1 MSRSRARTGSRG
13 RELYELT
20 RVRVL
25 LFVREPEALFW
36 VFVFPLVL
44 SAVLG
49 FAFRSRGIPAVRIGL
64 LAEPGEAGAA
74 LERALARDERIELV
88 RFAERAEAERKLARA
103 AVDLVA
109 EARAGAEPRLFFDP
123 GRAEGETARVR
134 VLRALELERSG
145 GAAAPVELAPV
156 TETGSRYVDFL
167 FPGLLGMNLM
177 GTGMWGI
184 GFAVADV
191 RRRKFLKRLLVTPMR
206 RSSFF
211 LSFVLARAVFLLME
225 MTVLG
230 LFGAWILGVP
240 LRGSVASLTLVC
252 VLGAFAFAGI
262 GILTVSRARTIE
274 AVSGLMNLVMMPM
287 WLGSGVFFAVE
298 RFPEAFLRL
307 LPLTALNDALRAVY
321 LDGASSLELAWPLT
335 LLFAFGALGF
345 ALALRIF
352 RWE

>member
-1 MSRSRARTGSRG
+1 MNRANRG
-13 RELYELT
+13 RELFELT

-49 FAFRSRGIPAVRIGL
+49 FAFRSRGIPPARVGL
-64 LAEPGEAGAA
+64 LAGGGDEAVAA
-74 LERALARDERIELV
+74 VERALARDERIELV
-88 RFAERAEAERKLARA
+88 RFAQRAEAEKKLTRA
-103 AVDLVA
+103 AIDLLV
-109 EARAGAEPRLFFDP
+109 EPRAGAEPRLAFDP
-123 GRAEGETARVR
+123 ERAEGESARVR
-134 VLRALELERSG
+134 VLRAFELERSG
-145 GAAAPVELAPV
+145 GAEAPVELAPV
-156 TETGSRYVDFL
+156 TETGARYVDFL

-211 LSFVLARAVFLLME
+211 LSFVLARVVFLGME

-230 LFGAWILGVP
+230 LFGRWILGVP
-240 LRGSVASLTLVC
+240 LRGSIGALALVSA
-252 VLGAFAFAGI
+252 LGAFAFAGI
-262 GILTVSRARTIE
+262 GLLTVSRARTIE

-287 WLGSGVFFAVE
+287 WLGSGVFFSIE
-298 RFPEAFLRL
+298 RFPDAAQPFLRL
-307 LPLTALNDALRAVY
+307 LPLTALNDALRGVY
-321 LDGASSLELAWPLT
+321 LDGAAPAELAVPLA
-335 LLFAFGALGF
+335 LLAGFGALGF
-345 ALALRIF
+345 AIALRIF

>member
-1 MSRSRARTGSRG
+1 MSRG

-49 FAFRSRGIPAVRIGL
+49 FAFRTRGIPPARVGL
-64 LAEPGEAGAA
+64 LAGEAEGTAE

-88 RFAERAEAERKLARA
+88 RFSERGQAERSLTRAAIDLLIEARA
-103 AVDLVA
+103 A
-109 EARAGAEPRLFFDP
+109 AEPRLSFDP
-123 GRAEGETARVR
+123 GRAEGESARLR
-134 VLRALELERSG
+134 VLRALELEQRG
-145 GAAAPVELAPV
+145 GAEAPVELAPV
-156 TETGSRYVDFL
+156 TETGARYVDFL

-184 GFAVADV
+184 GFAVADA
-191 RRRKFLKRLLVTPMR
+191 RRRKLLKRLLVTPMR

-211 LSFVLARAVFLLME
+211 LSFVLARVVFLVLE

-230 LFGAWILGVP
+230 FFGYWILGVP
-240 LRGSVASLTLVC
+240 LRGGVAALALVSA
-252 VLGAFAFAGI
+252 LGAFAFAGI
-262 GILTVSRARTIE
+262 GLLTVSRARTIE

-298 RFPEAFLRL
+298 RFPEAAQPFLRL
-307 LPLTALNDALRAVY
+307 LPLTALNDALRGVY
-321 LDGASSLELAWPLT
+321 LDGASLAELALPLA
-335 LLFAFGALGF
+335 LLFACGTLGF
-345 ALALRIF
+345 AIALRVF

>member
-1 MSRSRARTGSRG
+1 MSRT
-13 RELYELT
+13 REILELT

-49 FAFRSRGIPAVRIGL
+49 FAFRSKGIEPARVGL
-64 LAEPGEAGAA
+64 VEGAGAEELA
-74 LERALARDERIELV
+74 RVLARDEHVELV

-103 AVDLVA
+103 ALDVLL
-109 EARAGAEPRLFFDP
+109 EPRAGGAPRLAFDP
-123 GRAEGETARVR
+123 ARAEGESARVR
-134 VLRALELERSG
+134 VLRALELAQDG
-145 GAAAPVELAPV
+145 GAGAPVALEPV

-184 GFAVADV
+184 GFAIADV

-211 LSFVLARAVFLLME
+211 LSFVLARGVFLVLE
-225 MTVLG
+225 LLVLG
-230 LFGAWILGVP
+230 LFGCFVLGVP
-240 LRGSVASLTLVC
+240 LRGSVLAAALVC
-252 VLGAFAFAGI
+252 ALGAFAFAGI
-262 GILTVSRARTIE
+262 GILTASRARTIE
-274 AVSGLMNLVMMPM
+274 AVSGLMNLIMMPM
-287 WLGSGVFFAVE
+287 WLGSGVFFSIE
-298 RFPEAFLRL
+298 RFPDAVQPFLRL
-307 LPLTALNDALRAVY
+307 LPLTALNDALRGVC
-321 LDGASSLELAWPLT
+321 LDGESLVQLALPAG
-335 LLFAFGALGF
+335 LLLGWGVLSFAVG
-345 ALALRIF
+345 LRIF

>member
-1 MSRSRARTGSRG
+1 MSRG

-49 FAFRSRGIPAVRIGL
+49 FAFRSRGIPPVRVGL
-64 LAEPGEAGAA
+64 LGAESEVAA
-74 LERALARDERIELV
+74 LERVLARDQRLELV
-88 RFAERAEAERKLARA
+88 RFDERSEAERRLSRA
-103 AVDLVA
+103 AIDLLV
-109 EARAGAEPRLFFDP
+109 EPRAGAEPVLAFDP
-123 GRAEGETARVR
+123 ERAEGEGARVR

-145 GAAAPVELAPV
+145 GVEAPVALAPV

-191 RRRKFLKRLLVTPMR
+191 RRRKILKRLLVTPMR
-206 RSSFF
+206 RASFF

-225 MTVLG
+225 MAVLG
-230 LFGAWILGVP
+230 LFGFWILGVP
-240 LRGSVASLTLVC
+240 LRGGVAALALVSA
-252 VLGAFAFAGI
+252 LGAYAFAGI
-262 GILTVSRARTIE
+262 GLLTVSRARTIE

-298 RFPEAFLRL
+298 RFPEAAQPFLRL
-307 LPLTALNDALRAVY
+307 LPLTALNDALRGVY
-321 LDGASSLELAWPLT
+321 LDGASLLELALPLG
-335 LLFAFGALGF
+335 LLVACGTVSF

>member
-1 MSRSRARTGSRG
+1 MSRG

-49 FAFRSRGIPAVRIGL
+49 FAFRSRGIPPARVGL
-64 LAEPGEAGAA
+64 LGEGEAVAE
-74 LERALARDERIELV
+74 LERARARDGRIELV
-88 RFAERAEAERKLARA
+88 HFTDRVEAERRLVRAAIDLLVEPRAGAAPRLAFDPERAEG
-103 AVDLVA
+103 D
-109 EARAGAEPRLFFDP
+109 
-123 GRAEGETARVR
+123 TARVR

-145 GAAAPVELAPV
+145 GAEAPVALAPV

-177 GTGMWGI
+177 GTGMWGT

-191 RRRKFLKRLLVTPMR
+191 RRRKVLKRLLVTPMR

-211 LSFVLARAVFLLME
+211 LSFVLARAVFLVME

-230 LFGAWILGVP
+230 FFGYWILGVP
-240 LRGSVASLTLVC
+240 LRGGLAALALVSA
-252 VLGAFAFAGI
+252 LGAYAFAGL
-262 GILTVSRARTIE
+262 GLLTVSRARTIE

-298 RFPEAFLRL
+298 RFPEAAQPFLRL
-307 LPLTALNDALRAVY
+307 LPLTALNDALRGVY
-321 LDGASSLELAWPLT
+321 LDGASPLELAFPLG
-335 LLFAFGALGF
+335 LLVACGTLGF
-345 ALALRIF
+345 ALALRLF

>member
-1 MSRSRARTGSRG
+1 MASL
-13 RELYELT
+13 RELLELT

-25 LFVREPEALFW
+25 LFLREPEALFW

-49 FAFRSRGIPAVRIGL
+49 FAFRSRGIPPARVGL
-64 LAEPGEAGAA
+64 LGSEEAVAE
-74 LERALARDERIELV
+74 LARTLGRDERIELV
-88 RFAERAEAERKLARA
+88 RFTERAEAERGLARA
-103 AVDLVA
+103 AVDLLV
-109 EARAGAEPRLFFDP
+109 EPGAEPVLAFDP
-123 GRAEGETARVR
+123 ERAEGETARVR
-134 VLRALELERSG
+134 VLRALELEQSG
-145 GAAAPVELAPV
+145 GAEAPVTLAPV

-191 RRRKFLKRLLVTPMR
+191 RRRKILKRLLVTPMR

-211 LSFVLARAVFLLME
+211 LSFVLARAVFLVME

-230 LFGAWILGVP
+230 LFGFWILGVP
-240 LRGSVASLTLVC
+240 LRGGVAALALVSA
-252 VLGAFAFAGI
+252 LGAYAFAGI
-262 GILTVSRARTIE
+262 GLLTVSRARTIE

-298 RFPEAFLRL
+298 RFPEAAQPFLRL
-307 LPLTALNDALRAVY
+307 LPLTALNDALRGVY
-321 LDGASSLELAWPLT
+321 LDGASPLELAFPLG
-335 LLFAFGALGF
+335 LLVAVGTLGF

>member
-1 MSRSRARTGSRG
+1 MSRR
-13 RELYELT
+13 RELLELT

-49 FAFRSRGIPAVRIGL
+49 FAFRSRGVEPPRVGL
-64 LAEPGEAGAA
+64 LDGPGAA
-74 LERALARDERIELV
+74 ELEAVLREDAGLDLV
-88 RFAERAEAERKLARA
+88 RFAERADAERRLARA
-103 AVDLVA
+103 AVDLLV
-109 EARAGAEPRLFFDP
+109 EPRGDAAPTLAFDP
-123 GRAEGETARVR
+123 GRTEGEHARVR
-134 VLRALELERSG
+134 VLRALERARDG
-145 GAAAPVELAPV
+145 GAEPEVELAPV
-156 TETGSRYVDFL
+156 TATGSRYVDFL

-184 GFAVADV
+184 GFAIADV

-211 LSFVLARAVFLLME
+211 LSFVLARGVFLGME

-230 LFGAWILGVP
+230 LFGRWVLGVP
-240 LRGSVASLTLVC
+240 LRGSVAELALVC
-252 VLGAFAFAGI
+252 LLGAFAFAGI
-262 GILTVSRARTIE
+262 GLLTASRARTIE

-287 WLGSGVFFAVE
+287 WLGSGVFFSTE
-298 RFPEAFLRL
+298 RFPDAVQPFLRV
-307 LPLTALNDALRAVY
+307 LPLTALNDALRGVY
-321 LDGASSLELAWPLT
+321 LDGASLVALAAPLA
-335 LLFAFGALGF
+335 LLVAWGVLGF
-345 ALALRIF
+345 GVALRVF